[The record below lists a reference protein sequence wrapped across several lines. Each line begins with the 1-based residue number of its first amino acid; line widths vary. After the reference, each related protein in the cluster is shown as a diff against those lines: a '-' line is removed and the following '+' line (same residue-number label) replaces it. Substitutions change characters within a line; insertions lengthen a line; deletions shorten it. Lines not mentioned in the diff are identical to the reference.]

1 MDILELHKK
10 SDQSVKLTRKYLAFE
25 KLIAALKKTE
35 LPVTI
40 VTAINRE
47 IELINQ
53 FYGSDSGLIN
63 HLTGAQKRILKLV
76 EKKLKI
82 VPKNHYLNLW
92 MVLGM
97 SGFGIPLG
105 VVWGT
110 TSGNMAN
117 LGIGLPIGMAMG
129 IAVGAALDRKAKREG
144 RQLDLDLKC

>member
-1 MDILELHKK
+1 MEILELHKK
-10 SDQSVKLTRKYLAFE
+10 SDQSVKLTSKYLAFE
-25 KLIAALKKTE
+25 RLIAALKKMK
-35 LPVTI
+35 LPLTI
-40 VTAINRE
+40 VTAMNRE
-47 IELINQ
+47 IELINH
-53 FYGSDSGLIN
+53 FYGSDTGLIN
-63 HLTGAQKRILKLV
+63 QMAGAQKRIMKLL
-76 EKKLKI
+76 EKQLKI

-97 SGFGIPLG
+97 SVFGVPLG

-129 IAVGAALDRKAKREG
+129 IAVGAALDGKAKREG